1 MDREIKPF
9 KDHDQ
14 RFKTLLRE
22 FLPEFFELFFPEW
35 AARFDF
41 TRTEWLDKEIFPDP
55 PEGKRRSLDLVA
67 KLPTVDNEAGPEEW
81 LSLIHVEIESSDSV
95 EPLRRRMHRYYTH
108 LRDEHEL
115 PVLPIALYLRVGL
128 EGIGFDEFRDGFG
141 SLELLVF
148 RYLYVGLPALDA
160 VEYMQKN
167 DLGVAM
173 ASLMKT
179 PDDDRAALR
188 AAMADVVIQM
198 DRDEYRRYLLFE
210 CIETYM
216 VLNEEQQAE
225 YERLLKTEQFQGAA
239 RMATTSLEKGLEQ
252 GLEQGLQQGLQQGAA
267 QGRREMIQF
276 LIEDRFGALSGAAK
290 SRLDGMDDEE
300 LREVARKL
308 FSAKSFDELGLS
320 AEKNE

>member
-1 MDREIKPF
+1 
-9 KDHDQ
+9 
-14 RFKTLLRE
+14 
-22 FLPEFFELFFPEW
+22 
-35 AARFDF
+35 
-41 TRTEWLDKEIFPDP
+41 
-55 PEGKRRSLDLVA
+55 
-67 KLPTVDNEAGPEEW
+67 VDNEAGPEEW

-198 DRDEYRRYLLFE
+198 DRDEYRRYLLFD

-216 VLNEEQQAE
+216 VLNDEQQAE
-225 YERLLKTEQFQGAA
+225 YERLLQTEQFQGAA